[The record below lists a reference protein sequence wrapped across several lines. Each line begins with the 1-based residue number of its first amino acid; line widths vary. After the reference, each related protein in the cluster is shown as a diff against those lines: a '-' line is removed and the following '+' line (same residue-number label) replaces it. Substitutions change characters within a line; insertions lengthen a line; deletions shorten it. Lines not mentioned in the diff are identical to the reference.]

1 MRHIIFFIA
10 TLYWPSFW
18 ASDSPKET
26 AQALKDYDRSVHLL
40 DDWMR
45 DPYITLAPDGW
56 YYLTARV

>member
-26 AQALKDYDRSVHLL
+26 AQALKDHDRSVHLL

-45 DPYITLAPDGW
+45 DPYPISHWPRMAGNI
-56 YYLTARV
+56 

>member
-26 AQALKDYDRSVHLL
+26 AQALKDHDRSVHLL

-56 YYLTARV
+56 